1 MPHLRSKPS
10 YLLLPLC
17 LMFLQP
23 ALADDA
29 TSGLPPLPDSQDP
42 GAIRVLLVSALETTL
57 SAQMNGT
64 LGALKASLGDKVAK
78 DAELAQLNC
87 VEVNARAKVAAA
99 ELNMA
104 RANLAAKQ
112 NLRKLDA
119 VGDLEVAMANT
130 ELQKADGALTLAR
143 AQAGY
148 CLVDAPF
155 SGRIAKVYVKPYQ
168 TVSAGTPLFDLV
180 SDGALKVRL
189 NVPSSMLP
197 NLRPDM
203 PLEVDIHETGKHY
216 PAKVSVIN
224 ARVDAVAQ
232 TVELE
237 AKLDASYPELIAGMS
252 GVARFPES
260 HE

>member
-1 MPHLRSKPS
+1 MPRRKP

-17 LMFLQP
+17 LMLLQP

-29 TSGLPPLPDSQDP
+29 PGGLPPLPDNQDP
-42 GAIRVLLVSALETTL
+42 GAIRVLLVSNLETTL

-104 RANLAAKQ
+104 RTNLAAKQ

-130 ELQKADGALTLAR
+130 EVQKADGALTLAR

-168 TVSAGTPLFDLV
+168 TVTAGTPLFDLV

-189 NVPSSMLP
+189 NVPSSMQP
-197 NLRPDM
+197 SLRPDM

>member
-1 MPHLRSKPS
+1 MPHAWNKP
-10 YLLLPLC
+10 YLFLPLC
-17 LMFLQP
+17 LMLLHP
-23 ALADDA
+23 AWADEA
-29 TSGLPPLPDSQDP
+29 TAALPTPPDNDP
-42 GAIRVLLVSALETTL
+42 GAIRVLLVSDLETTL

-64 LGALKASLGDKVAK
+64 LGALKASLGEKVAK
-78 DAELAQLNC
+78 DAQLAQLNC
-87 VEVNARAKVAAA
+87 TEVNARAKVAAA

-104 RANLAAKQ
+104 RANLAAKR

-130 ELQKADGALTLAR
+130 EVEKADGALTLAR

-189 NVPSSMLP
+189 NVPSSLLP
-197 NLRPDM
+197 RLQAGM
-203 PLEVDIHETGKHY
+203 PLQVDIHETGQHY
-216 PAKVSVIN
+216 PARISAIN

-252 GVARFPES
+252 GVARFPEN

>member
-1 MPHLRSKPS
+1 MPRRKP

-17 LMFLQP
+17 LMLLQP

-29 TSGLPPLPDSQDP
+29 PGGLPPLPDTQDP
-42 GAIRVLLVSALETTL
+42 GAIRVLLVSNLETTL

-104 RANLAAKQ
+104 RTNLAAKQ

-130 ELQKADGALTLAR
+130 EVQKADGALTLAR

-168 TVSAGTPLFDLV
+168 TVTAGTPLFDLV

-197 NLRPDM
+197 SLRPDM